1 MDWIQTLE
9 KAIDYMEENLLS
21 DLECEEVA
29 EGVYI
34 SNHHF
39 QRTFTLLTGLTM
51 GEYIRNRRLSLAGG
65 ELLRK
70 ETKVIDVALKY
81 GYDSPES
88 FTKAFKRF
96 HGITPVQVKKQG
108 ASLKSFNRLII
119 KIIMEGGSSMDYR
132 IEKKEAFEV
141 VLMTRTFNYQNN
153 MTDIP
158 KFWSEYLESGLDEK
172 VCGALGICL
181 PMDDETKE
189 FEYGIGCCKEFL
201 SEVPE
206 GFQVYTIPAYTW
218 AIFRCVGPMPG
229 AIQDMWKR
237 VYSEWLPQANYELVQ
252 GYDIE
257 NYTEG
262 DASSP
267 DYVSEIWLPVKEK

>member
-1 MDWIQTLE
+1 MDWIQTME

-21 DLECEEVA
+21 NLECEEVA
-29 EGVYI
+29 ERVYV

-39 QRTFTLLTGLTM
+39 QRTFNLLTGLTM

-70 ETKVIDVALKY
+70 ESKVIDVALKY

-132 IEKKEAFEV
+132 IEKREAFEV

-158 KFWSEYLESGLDEK
+158 KFWSEYLDACKMAFTCSAMRR
-172 VCGALGICL
+172 CCALPF
-181 PMDDETKE
+181 PMD
-189 FEYGIGCCKEFL
+189 CFL
-201 SEVPE
+201 
-206 GFQVYTIPAYTW
+206 ADNC
-218 AIFRCVGPMPG
+218 AR
-229 AIQDMWKR
+229 
-237 VYSEWLPQANYELVQ
+237 LP
-252 GYDIE
+252 
-257 NYTEG
+257 
-262 DASSP
+262 
-267 DYVSEIWLPVKEK
+267 